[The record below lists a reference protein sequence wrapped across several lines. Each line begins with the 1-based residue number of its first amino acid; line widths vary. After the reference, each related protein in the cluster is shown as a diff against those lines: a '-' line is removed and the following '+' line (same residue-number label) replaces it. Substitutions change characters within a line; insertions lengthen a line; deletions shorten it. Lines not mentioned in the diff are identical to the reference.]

1 MQGLEKGWVA
11 NEKVAAQA
19 GLFIHDQLDQA
30 IGVKGDDV
38 GAIYQVG
45 AVLHALQT
53 VSKDESQ

>member
-38 GAIYQVG
+38 GAVHKVS
-45 AVLHALQT
+45 AVLQALQT
-53 VSKDESQ
+53 VSEDES